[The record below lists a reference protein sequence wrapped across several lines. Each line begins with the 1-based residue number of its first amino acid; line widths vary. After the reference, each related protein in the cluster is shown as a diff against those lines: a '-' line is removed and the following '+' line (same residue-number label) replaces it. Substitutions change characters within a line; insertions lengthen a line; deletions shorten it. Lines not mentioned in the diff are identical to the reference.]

1 MLGHRRQGDGRH
13 RRRLAAPVTAV
24 CHLSALLLTALT
36 ALPAAA
42 IAQQA
47 PVPAANGAAPV
58 TNQDQGAAPEGD
70 LLNPTNLFQLFSSV
84 KTAPG
89 TGPDG
94 TLRTVTTET
103 YKVRADGQIVLDPQ
117 WLLALRTDLPFIGKD
132 PITSGNPKGDTIYGL
147 SDADAQAALIHVF
160 DDRWKAGFGVRIY
173 APTGGDTFGTGK
185 WQFMPGAAVRYS
197 LPEISSGAYFEP
209 LIRYDVS
216 FAGDPTRRSI
226 SNLQFAPMLN
236 ISLPDRWF
244 FTLYPNAD
252 IRWNFG
258 DPITGQTGRLFL
270 PFDARIGRKFT
281 DNFSAS
287 LEVGVPIIKQYPVYD
302 FTTQLRLNLTF

>member
-1 MLGHRRQGDGRH
+1 MPAGRFSTLTGGRRCPARANPRRERH
-13 RRRLAAPVTAV
+13 GSGQRTG
-24 CHLSALLLTALT
+24 
-36 ALPAAA
+36 PA
-42 IAQQA
+42 
-47 PVPAANGAAPV
+47 
-58 TNQDQGAAPEGD
+58 GD

-117 WLLALRTDLPFIGKD
+117 WLFGAAHRPALHWERPDHLRQSRGRHD
-132 PITSGNPKGDTIYGL
+132 MYGL

-185 WQFMPGAAVRYS
+185 WRFMPGAAGMGFPARNQLRRLLQTAS
-197 LPEISSGAYFEP
+197 AFRCQL
-209 LIRYDVS
+209 R
-216 FAGDPTRRSI
+216 RRSDEKVDRQ
-226 SNLQFAPMLN
+226 LQFAPMLN

-252 IRWNFG
+252 IRWNFS
-258 DPITGQTGRLFL
+258 DPITGQTGRLYL
-270 PFDARIGRKFT
+270 RRPRRPQVHRRLQRLARGRRADHQAISGST
-281 DNFSAS
+281 ISPRS
-287 LEVGVPIIKQYPVYD
+287 
-302 FTTQLRLNLTF
+302 

>member
-1 MLGHRRQGDGRH
+1 MLGRCRQGDGRR
-13 RRRLAAPVTAV
+13 RRRLAPHEGGPVTV
-24 CHLSALLLTALT
+24 VRHLCTCLLAGFST
-36 ALPAAA
+36 LPAVAA
-42 IAQQA
+42 AQQA
-47 PVPAANGAAPV
+47 PTPAAN
-58 TNQDQGAAPEGD
+58 TTDQDQGAGPTGD

-132 PITSGNPKGDTIYGL
+132 PITSGNPEGDTIYGL

-209 LIRYDVS
+209 LLRYDVS

-270 PFDARIGRKFT
+270 PFDARVGRKFT